1 MFDSI
6 PQVNNAYRALAQ
18 EEPLETQVPDLS
30 VDRQRNATSSSLS
43 RAMSSSSS
51 EKSSCFSNSVIH
63 IAASSAE
70 SLITPPS
77 SHTESFRPSQKQG
90 QRKGPMDQY
99 QRSAEPLNRSRMS
112 PPSADLRR
120 RPSFIPAHQSH
131 DLASATS
138 DGQEQRVPV
147 ARNPQNL
154 RNVTG
159 PHRRWLLA
167 CCHSF
172 DLMFLNPFVA
182 CPSLS
187 CHPLAVHPC
196 GRPHWISR

>member
-6 PQVNNAYRALAQ
+6 SQVNNAYRALAQ
-18 EEPLETQVPDLS
+18 DEPLEAQVPDLS

-51 EKSSCFSNSVIH
+51 EESSSFSNSVIH

-70 SLITPPS
+70 SHITPPS
-77 SHTESFRPSQKQG
+77 SHTESVGPFRKQG

-99 QRSAEPLNRSRMS
+99 QRSAEPLNRSRMPAS
-112 PPSADLRR
+112 STDFHRQ
-120 RPSFIPAHQSH
+120 PSFIPPHRSR

-138 DGQEQRVPV
+138 DGQEQTVPV
-147 ARNPQNL
+147 ARNPRNL

-159 PHRRWLLA
+159 SHRRWLLA
-167 CCHSF
+167 CCYSF
-172 DLMFLNPFVA
+172 DSMLLSQFVA
-182 CPSLS
+182 CPSPS
-187 CHPLAVHPC
+187 CHPVHPSR
-196 GRPHWISR
+196 RPHWISR

>member
-6 PQVNNAYRALAQ
+6 PQVNNAYRALAHD
-18 EEPLETQVPDLS
+18 EPLEIQVPDPS
-30 VDRQRNATSSSLS
+30 VERQRNATPSSPS

-51 EKSSCFSNSVIH
+51 EKSSFFSNSVIH

-77 SHTESFRPSQKQG
+77 SQTESVRPSWKQG

-99 QRSAEPLNRSRMS
+99 QRSAEPPNRSRM
-112 PPSADLRR
+112 PAPSADFRR
-120 RPSFIPAHQSH
+120 RPSAHQSH
-131 DLASATS
+131 DLAIATS
-138 DGQEQRVPV
+138 DGQEQTVPV

-167 CCHSF
+167 CCYSF
-172 DLMFLNPFVA
+172 DLMLLSPFVA

-187 CHPLAVHPC
+187 CHPVHPC